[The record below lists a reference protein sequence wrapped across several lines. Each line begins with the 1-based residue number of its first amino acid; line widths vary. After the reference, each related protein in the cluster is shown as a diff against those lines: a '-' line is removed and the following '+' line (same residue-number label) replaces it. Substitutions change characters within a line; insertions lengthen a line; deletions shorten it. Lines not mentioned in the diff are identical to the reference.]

1 MRNSTWKQGPHENI
15 DFRDSYFSETHCILI
30 KQANHKRKEK
40 VPSLFFHCNIK
51 MVKIFNKMWFSM
63 KLLSV
68 FGEDAFK
75 L

>member
-40 VPSLFFHCNIK
+40 VPSLFFKNI
-51 MVKIFNKMWFSM
+51 
-63 KLLSV
+63 LPL
-68 FGEDAFK
+68 
-75 L
+75 

>member
-40 VPSLFFHCNIK
+40 VPSLFFQEH
-51 MVKIFNKMWFSM
+51 FSIVTSRWS
-63 KLLSV
+63 KYSTRCG
-68 FGEDAFK
+68 FQ
-75 L
+75 